1 MNPAVQAPASVSAR
15 RRRTR
20 EQLLTALGRH
30 DALSR
35 AELAQLTG
43 LSRSAVGAC
52 VTDLVE
58 QGLVDECPVTDRQAA
73 GPGRPAAVVRLR
85 RGAGIVLG
93 LDFGHTHVTAAVA
106 DTEGRILAERG
117 ETLDVDGQ
125 PQEAMAAGA
134 RLAAAALQASGH
146 TMDEVLGAAAGVP
159 GPIDVRT
166 SVVREPTILASWIGL
181 DPEAELAAR
190 LGRPVAVANDA
201 DMGAWAE
208 HLYGAGRGID
218 DLVYVKASHGIGAG
232 LILGG
237 RPYRGA
243 TGIAGEIGHTQLP
256 GAINWCRCGNQG
268 CLETVVS
275 IGAVYRRLAHVL
287 GWPAG
292 SAGVMA
298 AGGAVG
304 SSLASGADSASG
316 AVAAI
321 GGNAGGP
328 MASGAA
334 TSGVA
339 VTMIDNAG
347 NAGSAAGA
355 IASGTTASSAGVAI
369 TGNTGNA
376 GSAGGAIASGTTAS
390 NAGVAMADDTSN
402 TGNAGGTVSSGTAAS
417 GAGGA
422 MTGGAAG
429 SAGGALSSSTAAG
442 SAGMAMA
449 DDSGN
454 AGGAMFSGAAASGT
468 GAAMT
473 GGAADNAGGAGRAIA
488 SSTTAGG
495 ASAAVASRAGG
506 TVPSST
512 GGAVASDMGAAGG
525 EVTSSAPGTMTRNT
539 GGAGALAADASGTVA
554 DDAGGELAGGVGESD
569 STATGGAS
577 RGSSAALGG
586 PPSGDDAAIG
596 TAGNGLGTAVG
607 YAIGGA
613 GAATGSSGTGLPTM
627 AELATSPAAA
637 RVLTDA
643 GRTIGRVLADLINC
657 LNPAAV
663 VLGGELG
670 SAGDP
675 LVAGVRESIDRHAG
689 QAGAGAVQVL
699 AGRLGA
705 RAELLGAIATAI
717 RQTAGANTNETR

>member
-1 MNPAVQAPASVSAR
+1 MTAAVPGPAAVSAR

-20 EQLLTALGRH
+20 EQLLAVLARH

-58 QGLVDECPVTDRQAA
+58 GGLASEGPSTGRQSA

-117 ETLDVDGQ
+117 ETLDVDGR
-125 PQEAMAAGA
+125 PQQAMDAGA
-134 RLAAAALQASGH
+134 RLAAAALAAAGH

-181 DPEAELAAR
+181 DPEAELGAR

-208 HLYGAGRGID
+208 HLYGAGRGVD

-275 IGAVYRRLAHVL
+275 VGAVHRRLAHVL
-287 GWPAG
+287 GG
-292 SAGVMA
+292 E
-298 AGGAVG
+298 GAE
-304 SSLASGADSASG
+304 L
-316 AVAAI
+316 
-321 GGNAGGP
+321 
-328 MASGAA
+328 
-334 TSGVA
+334 
-339 VTMIDNAG
+339 
-347 NAGSAAGA
+347 
-355 IASGTTASSAGVAI
+355 
-369 TGNTGNA
+369 
-376 GSAGGAIASGTTAS
+376 
-390 NAGVAMADDTSN
+390 
-402 TGNAGGTVSSGTAAS
+402 
-417 GAGGA
+417 
-422 MTGGAAG
+422 
-429 SAGGALSSSTAAG
+429 
-442 SAGMAMA
+442 
-449 DDSGN
+449 
-454 AGGAMFSGAAASGT
+454 
-468 GAAMT
+468 
-473 GGAADNAGGAGRAIA
+473 
-488 SSTTAGG
+488 
-495 ASAAVASRAGG
+495 
-506 TVPSST
+506 PS
-512 GGAVASDMGAAGG
+512 
-525 EVTSSAPGTMTRNT
+525 
-539 GGAGALAADASGTVA
+539 
-554 DDAGGELAGGVGESD
+554 
-569 STATGGAS
+569 
-577 RGSSAALGG
+577 
-586 PPSGDDAAIG
+586 
-596 TAGNGLGTAVG
+596 
-607 YAIGGA
+607 
-613 GAATGSSGTGLPTM
+613 M
-627 AELATSPAAA
+627 AELAASPAAA

-643 GRTIGRVLADLINC
+643 GRTIGRVLADLVNC

-670 SAGDP
+670 SAGEP

-689 QAGAGAVQVL
+689 QAGAGAVDVR
-699 AGRLGA
+699 AGHLGT
-705 RAELLGAIATAI
+705 RAELLGAVARAT
-717 RQTAGANTNETR
+717 RQTAAPGP